1 MKIAVTAQDKTLEAK
16 VDPRF
21 GRAKYFVIVDETGT
35 LCEAVDN
42 STGFNAMQGAGIQA
56 AKVLADKDVKVLLTG
71 FCGPNAFRTLQAA
84 GIKVVAEQSGTVK
97 EALQRF
103 QDGSVTFCDEPNAE
117 AHW

>member
-1 MKIAVTAQDKTLEAK
+1 MKIAVTAQDKGLDAK

-21 GRAKYFVIVDETGT
+21 GRAKYFVIVDEAGAHVET
-35 LCEAVDN
+35 VDN

-97 EALQRF
+97 EALDRF
-103 QDGSVTFCDEPNAE
+103 QGGNVTFSDGPNAE
-117 AHW
+117 GHW